1 MRYLIMSRSLTYAQ
15 RAARVLENNGI
26 GAGVIKAPVG
36 LSGNG
41 CSYSVA
47 VSQAKGQK
55 AVNILRKAGL
65 LQGRVYLQNADNSIE
80 EVTM

>member
-15 RAARVLENNGI
+15 RAARVLEKNGI
-26 GAGVIKAPVG
+26 SAGVIKAPVG

-47 VSQAKGQK
+47 VSSAKGQK
-55 AVNILRKAGL
+55 AVDILRKAGL
-65 LQGRVYLQNADNSIE
+65 LQGKVYLQKTDNSIE
-80 EVTM
+80 EVAM